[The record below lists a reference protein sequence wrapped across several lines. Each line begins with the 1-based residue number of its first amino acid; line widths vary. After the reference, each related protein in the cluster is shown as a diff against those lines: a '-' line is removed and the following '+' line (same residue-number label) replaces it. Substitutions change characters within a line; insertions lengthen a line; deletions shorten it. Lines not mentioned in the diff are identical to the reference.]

1 MQQGVYIP
9 ITLIPGNSPIHKIAP
24 IPKWALVVGVLF
36 ICFSTRNP
44 LILLVLFIIG
54 LIYTTIAQ
62 LWKPFMRAFVIWIPL
77 SVTLIFLQAVAPAF
91 PRPWIPIMHL
101 GPFTIYQ
108 VGIYSGV
115 SLLLRAWDATIFALV
130 AIMTSHPSDLFSSL
144 EKLGVPYVLNFI
156 LIMALELI
164 PLLQNEFFVVLSAQ
178 KSRGLKGAGFSAIL
192 PSMVPVFA
200 GALERVQQLSI
211 SLESRAFGSK
221 GKKTSYRRVSMY
233 FKDYVFLIL
242 SIIGTAGTFIWIL
255 INRVSLDWS
264 RTLVF
269 PIWFAAPLVIISLL
283 GFLSYGILAVIVIL
297 KA

>member
-1 MQQGVYIP
+1 MRQGVLIP
-9 ITLIPGNSPIHKIAP
+9 ITLIPGNSPIHRIAP
-24 IPKWALVVGVLF
+24 IPKWALVIGVLF
-36 ICFSTRNP
+36 ISFSTRNV
-44 LILLVLFIIG
+44 LILSIMFILG
-54 LIYTTIAQ
+54 MIYVTIAQ
-62 LWKPFMRAFVIWIPL
+62 LWKPFVKAFIIWIPL

-108 VGIYSGV
+108 IGIYSGI
-115 SLLLRAWDATIFALV
+115 SLLLRAWVATIFALV
-130 AIMTSHPSDLFSSL
+130 AIMTTHPSDLFSSM
-144 EKLGVPYVLNFI
+144 EKIGVPYVVNFI

-164 PLLQNEFFVVLSAQ
+164 PLMQNEFFVVLSAQ

-200 GALERVQQLSI
+200 GSLERVQQLSI

-221 GKKTSYRRVSMY
+221 GKRTSYRRVSMY
-233 FKDYVFLIL
+233 PKDYLFLVFSVVASAATLF
-242 SIIGTAGTFIWIL
+242 FIFYY
-255 INRVSLDWS
+255 RTSLDWS
-264 RTLVF
+264 RTLEF

-283 GFLSYGILAVIVIL
+283 GFLSYGVLAVYVIL

>member
-1 MQQGVYIP
+1 
-9 ITLIPGNSPIHKIAP
+9 
-24 IPKWALVVGVLF
+24 
-36 ICFSTRNP
+36 
-44 LILLVLFIIG
+44 
-54 LIYTTIAQ
+54 
-62 LWKPFMRAFVIWIPL
+62 
-77 SVTLIFLQAVAPAF
+77 
-91 PRPWIPIMHL
+91 MHL

-108 VGIYSGV
+108 IGIYSGI

-130 AIMTSHPSDLFSSL
+130 AIMTSHPSDLFSSM

-233 FKDYVFLIL
+233 LKDYLFLIF
-242 SIIGTAGTFIWIL
+242 SIAASVATLLYIFY
-255 INRVSLDWS
+255 NRTNLDWS

-283 GFLSYGILAVIVIL
+283 GFLSYGVLAVIVIL